1 MLFSTANSMMLFKLS
16 SMPIRQRSSQQRA
29 NCNGADPDM
38 ELTLKEFLRGG
49 KEQLTA
55 AGFPEVDAEHLLAHV
70 LGISRMELHN
80 PVTVEN
86 AINAIGDIAVI
97 EETFWKLLDRRC
109 AHEPLQ
115 YLTGVAYFRYLELQV
130 GPGVLVPRPE
140 SELLV
145 DAVLRNIEGREGAVS
160 VVDLGAGSGALTL
173 AIATE
178 APQTHLIA
186 VEKDPAAVNWLRKN
200 VSRIDETVRIL
211 ESDVEDALDG
221 VKCDVVIAN
230 PPYIPDG
237 QELPQDV
244 AEHEPAVALFG
255 GEDGMAIPRRF
266 INAAARLLK
275 SGGFLAIEHHESQP
289 IDIAA
294 AMLADFE
301 NIQCHNDL
309 VGRPRFTTGT
319 RR

>member
-1 MLFSTANSMMLFKLS
+1 
-16 SMPIRQRSSQQRA
+16 
-29 NCNGADPDM
+29 M
-38 ELTLKEFLRGG
+38 ELTFKEFLRSG

-55 AGFPEVDAEHLLAHV
+55 AGYPEVDAEHLLAHV
-70 LGISRMELHN
+70 MGISRMDLHN
-80 PVTVEN
+80 PLTVEN
-86 AINAIGDIAVI
+86 AITAIGDTTLI
-97 EETFWKLLDRRC
+97 EENFWKLLDRRA

-115 YLTGVAYFRYLELQV
+115 YLTGTAYFRYLEIEV

-145 DAVLRNIEGREGAVS
+145 EAVLKNIEGRRNSSSVDGQGHSAGAVS
-160 VVDLGAGSGALTL
+160 VIDLGAGSGALTL

-186 VEKDPAAVNWLRKN
+186 IEKDPAAVEWLRKN
-200 VSRIDETVRIL
+200 VARISEDVRIL

-237 QELPQDV
+237 QELPRDV
-244 AEHEPAVALFG
+244 AEHEPALALFG
-255 GEDGMAIPRRF
+255 GPDGMDIPRRF

-275 SGGFLAIEHHESQP
+275 SGGYFAIEHHEDQSAAIAEAMAP
-289 IDIAA
+289 SFDDIEAH
-294 AMLADFE
+294 
-301 NIQCHNDL
+301 QDL
-309 VGRPRFTTGT
+309 VGRPRFTTGI

>member
-1 MLFSTANSMMLFKLS
+1 
-16 SMPIRQRSSQQRA
+16 
-29 NCNGADPDM
+29 M
-38 ELTLKEFLRGG
+38 ELTFKEFLRGG
-49 KEQLTA
+49 KEQLTS
-55 AGFPEVDAEHLLAHV
+55 AGFPEVDAEHLLSHV

-86 AINAIGDIAVI
+86 AINAIGDITVI

-115 YLTGVAYFRYLELQV
+115 YLTGIAYFRYLELQV

-145 DAVLRNIEGREGAVS
+145 DAVLKNIQEREGAVS

-186 VEKDPAAVNWLRKN
+186 VEKDPAAVEWLRKN

-237 QELPQDV
+237 QELPKDV
-244 AEHEPAVALFG
+244 AEHEPAIALFG
-255 GEDGMAIPRRF
+255 GEDGMTIPRRF

-294 AMLADFE
+294 AMLSDFE
-301 NIQCHNDL
+301 NIECHNDL

>member
-1 MLFSTANSMMLFKLS
+1 MDLS
-16 SMPIRQRSSQQRA
+16 F
-29 NCNGADPDM
+29 
-38 ELTLKEFLRGG
+38 KEFLRSG
-49 KEQLTA
+49 KDQLAA

-80 PVTVEN
+80 PVLVEN
-86 AINAIGDIAVI
+86 AITAIGDTTII
-97 EETFWKLLDRRC
+97 EENFWKLLDRRC

-115 YLTGVAYFRYLELQV
+115 YLTGIAYFRYLEIEV

-145 DAVLRNIEGREGAVS
+145 EAVLKNIESRTGAVS

-178 APQTHLIA
+178 APNTHVIA
-186 VEKDPAAVNWLRKN
+186 VEKDAAAVEWLRKN
-200 VSRIDETVRIL
+200 VARISEDVRIL
-211 ESDVEDALDG
+211 ESDVSDALEG

-230 PPYIPDG
+230 PPYIPNAE
-237 QELPQDV
+237 ELPRDV
-244 AEHEPAVALFG
+244 ADHEPAIALFG
-255 GEDGMAIPRRF
+255 GVDGMELPIRF
-266 INAAARLLK
+266 IEAAARLLK

-289 IDIAA
+289 AAIAQ
-294 AMLADFE
+294 AMTEEFTE
-301 NIQCHNDL
+301 IVTHNDL
-309 VGRPRFTTGT
+309 VGRPRFTTGI